1 MPSFFYVFA
10 LPLVACATGWA
21 LLFLPSK
28 STGEA
33 SRRLAHGAMLTHR
46 HCPTGATPSHAS
58 PSSHAALPCCAGWLI
73 RLDVGLAWF
82 AALATLILVPADVAS
97 ALAGEPPGGLAVW
110 WRASY
115 W

>member
-1 MPSFFYVFA
+1 VR
-10 LPLVACATGWA
+10 LVV
-21 LLFLPSK
+21 P
-28 STGEA
+28 
-33 SRRLAHGAMLTHR
+33 
-46 HCPTGATPSHAS
+46 PIS
-58 PSSHAALPCCAGWLI
+58 PGWLI

-110 WRASY
+110 WRAAY